1 MSKDEAEA
9 AAGRITD
16 ERLAEL
22 RKIAETSLSMTGGA
36 WKAYDGIDWNY
47 RVMAGD
53 KYLADTGEAGITAH
67 IAAFDPP
74 TVLALLDEVDAVRV
88 AVAQHPNPCE
98 LHSDDDPVSCG
109 WKRAFAG
116 VVRAIGGETAWP
128 A

>member
-9 AAGRITD
+9 VAGRITD
-16 ERLAEL
+16 ERLTEL
-22 RKIAETSLSMTGGA
+22 RRIAEAAQDLSPGA
-36 WKAYDGIDWNY
+36 WGMDDGIDWDY
-47 RVMAGD
+47 RVMSGD
-53 KYLADTGEAGITAH
+53 KYLADTGEARITAH

-74 TVLALLDEVDAVRV
+74 TVLALLDKVDAVRE

-116 VVRAIGGETAWP
+116 VVRAIGGETA
-128 A
+128 